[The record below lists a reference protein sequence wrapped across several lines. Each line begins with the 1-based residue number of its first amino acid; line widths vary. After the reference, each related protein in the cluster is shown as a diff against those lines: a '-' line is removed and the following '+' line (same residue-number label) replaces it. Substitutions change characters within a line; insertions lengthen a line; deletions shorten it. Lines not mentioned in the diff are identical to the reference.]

1 MLNLKNVIALVCT
14 LALVITSV
22 SVVSFAEAYT
32 DVTES
37 SAYYEA
43 VESLSK
49 LGIVTGYEDGT
60 YKPEETVTRAEMAAL
75 IARIQGYEE
84 TAKANA
90 NTVFTDVPSTYWAS
104 GYVAQANGQGII
116 NGYGDGTFGPD
127 DAVKYEEAVKMI
139 MATLGYTPW
148 GFVWVS

>member
-1 MLNLKNVIALVCT
+1 MLNLKKVIALVCT

-49 LGIVTGYEDGT
+49 LGIVTS
-60 YKPEETVTRAEMAAL
+60 RRRL
-75 IARIQGYEE
+75 
-84 TAKANA
+84 
-90 NTVFTDVPSTYWAS
+90 
-104 GYVAQANGQGII
+104 
-116 NGYGDGTFGPD
+116 
-127 DAVKYEEAVKMI
+127 
-139 MATLGYTPW
+139 
-148 GFVWVS
+148 